1 MGVIVVPFF
10 IGTTMPGLMAPE
22 PHWELSP
29 PLPEGSPQERMA
41 VLYRH
46 LADRVAIEP
55 TPLVYAGDC
64 LSAIGVLAGLQRVAV
79 DPTLIW
85 FDAHGD
91 FHTWETSQSGFL
103 GGMPLAMIVG
113 RGEQTVVEGAGLVPL
128 PERRVVLVGARDLDP
143 GEDVAVH
150 TSAMTV
156 LSVAEV
162 LDWDLPAGALHLHV
176 DLDVVDPQE
185 MPAHNYPAPGG
196 PSLSAVGAALD
207 RLAATGRVAAV
218 SFSTWN
224 PALPGADRAAA
235 ATRALVAP
243 FLGSDH
249 RTSAG

>member
-1 MGVIVVPFF
+1 M
-10 IGTTMPGLMAPE
+10 
-22 PHWELSP
+22 
-29 PLPEGSPQERMA
+29 
-41 VLYRH
+41 
-46 LADRVAIEP
+46 
-55 TPLVYAGDC
+55 
-64 LSAIGVLAGLQRVAV
+64 
-79 DPTLIW
+79 
-85 FDAHGD
+85 
-91 FHTWETSQSGFL
+91 
-103 GGMPLAMIVG
+103 
-113 RGEQTVVEGAGLVPL
+113 
-128 PERRVVLVGARDLDP
+128 
-143 GEDVAVH
+143 H

-162 LDWDLPAGALHLHV
+162 LDWDPPAGALHLHV

-196 PSLSAVGAALD
+196 PQLSAVGAALD